1 MRCMRAG
8 TRNTWNEKPLNR
20 LPSFTATVRVTG
32 SAGRFEE
39 FRERVRWLLV
49 RDPDTEPYTE
59 HHTDAALE
67 YRFELT
73 KGLPFPT
80 FVAASAE
87 FSELRVE
94 AQWDHGGDKDGAK
107 GGVVF
112 ECGRLVDKWTGDR
125 KPA

>member
-1 MRCMRAG
+1 M
-8 TRNTWNEKPLNR
+8 
-20 LPSFTATVRVTG
+20 PSFTAIVRVTG

-49 RDPDTEPYTE
+49 RDPDTDPYTE
-59 HHTDAALE
+59 NHGAQGLE
-67 YRFELT
+67 YRFEMA

-87 FSELRVE
+87 FPELRVE
-94 AQWDHGGDKDGAK
+94 AQWDHGGDKHGAK

-112 ECGRLVDKWTGDR
+112 EGGRPVDKWTGDR
-125 KPA
+125 EPA

>member
-1 MRCMRAG
+1 MA
-8 TRNTWNEKPLNR
+8 
-20 LPSFTATVRVTG
+20 FTAIVRVTG

-59 HHTDAALE
+59 HHGETGLE
-67 YRFELT
+67 YRFALD

-80 FVAASAE
+80 FVSASAE
-87 FSELRVE
+87 FPELRVE
-94 AQWDHGGDKDGAK
+94 AEWDKDGAK

-112 ECGRLVDKWTGDR
+112 EGGRPVEKWTGER